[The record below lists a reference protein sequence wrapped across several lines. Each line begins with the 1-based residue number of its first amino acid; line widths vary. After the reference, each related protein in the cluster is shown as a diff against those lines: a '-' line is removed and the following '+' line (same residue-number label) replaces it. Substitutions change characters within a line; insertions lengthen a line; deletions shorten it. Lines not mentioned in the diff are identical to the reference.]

1 MAVET
6 APECANL
13 KALRLHGR
21 KNNQLDDVAPQKCG
35 HDEVRLQIAF
45 CGICGTDIHE
55 YLGGPIFAP
64 QPGMKNKVTGIELP
78 VTLGHEFS
86 GTVIE
91 LGQSVKSLK
100 YGQRVIVNP
109 ALDERHLGMKP
120 CSPCK
125 TGCYN
130 ICKRSVTYGLSA
142 EGGGFCEQSVVK
154 ATSCIPLPDS
164 VSLKVGALSEPLA
177 VAWHCIRV
185 SGFKQGQT
193 ALILGAGPIGL
204 AILCLLK
211 VWGVAKTIIS
221 EVTEARIDQAKKFGA
236 DAVVNPLE
244 PLTGD
249 REDEVTDPVVA
260 ACRDLTGGDGVDVS
274 FDATG
279 MQSTL
284 DAAIAAAKPR
294 GIIFNVA
301 IHERPLLLNLNL
313 LAQQE
318 KSIKAGI
325 SYTNEDF
332 HAVLKVLAEGKIPA
346 EQLITSVV
354 PLSDVLQGGFM
365 ELINNKAQHVKIL
378 IQPDPDV

>member
-1 MAVET
+1 M
-6 APECANL
+6 
-13 KALRLHGR
+13 
-21 KNNQLDDVAPQKCG
+21 
-35 HDEVRLQIAF
+35 
-45 CGICGTDIHE
+45 
-55 YLGGPIFAP
+55 
-64 QPGMKNKVTGIELP
+64 
-78 VTLGHEFS
+78 TLGHEFS

-91 LGQSVKSLK
+91 VGQNVENLK
-100 YGQRVIVNP
+100 NGQRVIVNP
-109 ALDERHLGMKP
+109 ALDERHLGMTS

-125 TGCYN
+125 SGCYN

-154 ATSCIPLPDS
+154 AASCIPLPDS

-185 SGFKQGQT
+185 SGFKKGQT

-211 VWGVAKTIIS
+211 VWGASKTIIS
-221 EVTEARIDQAKKFGA
+221 EVTGARIEQAKKFGA
-236 DAVVNPLE
+236 DSVVNPLE
-244 PLTGD
+244 AISGA
-249 REDEVTDPVVA
+249 REDDVTDPVVA
-260 ACRDLTGGDGVDVS
+260 ACRDITGGDGVDVA

-284 DAAIAAAKPR
+284 DAAIAATKPR
-294 GIIFNVA
+294 GTIFNVA
-301 IHERPLLLNLNL
+301 IHEKPLLLNLNL

-332 HAVLKVLAEGKIPA
+332 HEVLKVLAGGKIPA

-354 PLSDVLQGGFM
+354 PLSDVLNGGFM
-365 ELINNKAQHVKIL
+365 ELINNKSKHVKIL
-378 IQPDPDV
+378 VQP

>member
-1 MAVET
+1 LLT
-6 APECANL
+6 S
-13 KALRLHGR
+13 LRSDR
-21 KNNQLDDVAPQKCG
+21 KCG

-64 QPGMKNKVTGIELP
+64 QLGTKNKVTGIELP

-91 LGQSVKSLK
+91 AGQNVKSLTK
-100 YGQRVIVNP
+100 GQRVIVNP
-109 ALDERHLGMKP
+109 AMDERHLGMTP

-154 ATSCIPLPDS
+154 AASCIVLPDS

-185 SGFKQGQT
+185 SGFKQGQI

-211 VWGVAKTIIS
+211 VWGASKTIIS
-221 EVTEARIDQAKKFGA
+221 EVTDARIEQAKIFGA
-236 DAVVNPLE
+236 DSVVNPLE
-244 PLTGD
+244 QISGTRD
-249 REDEVTDPVVA
+249 DEVTDPVVA
-260 ACRDLTGGDGVDVS
+260 TCRDLTGSDGVDVA

-284 DAAIAAAKPR
+284 DAAIAATKAR
-294 GIIFNVA
+294 GTIFNVA
-301 IHERPLLLNLNL
+301 IHEKPLLLNLNL

-325 SYTNEDF
+325 AYTNEDF
-332 HAVLKVLAEGKIPA
+332 HEVLKVLAEGKIPA

-354 PLSDVLQGGFM
+354 PLSDILNGGFM
-365 ELINNKAQHVKIL
+365 ELINNKSKHVKIL
-378 IQPDPDV
+378 IQP

>member
-1 MAVET
+1 M
-6 APECANL
+6 
-13 KALRLHGR
+13 
-21 KNNQLDDVAPQKCG
+21 
-35 HDEVRLQIAF
+35 QIAF

-55 YLGGPIFAP
+55 YLGGPIFVP
-64 QPGMKNKVTGIELP
+64 QPGTKNKVTGIELP

-91 LGQSVKSLK
+91 VGQSVKSLN

-109 ALDERHLGMKP
+109 AMDERHLGMTS

-125 TGCYN
+125 TGCHN

-154 ATSCIPLPDS
+154 AISCIPLPDS

-177 VAWHCIRV
+177 VAWHCIRI

-193 ALILGAGPIGL
+193 ALVLGAGPIGL

-211 VWGVAKTIIS
+211 VWGASKTIIS
-221 EVTEARIDQAKKFGA
+221 EVTEARIEQAKKFGA
-236 DAVVNPLE
+236 NAVVNPLE
-244 PLTGD
+244 PFSGN
-249 REDEVTDPVVA
+249 REDEITDPVVA
-260 ACRDLTGGDGVDVS
+260 ACRDLTDGDGVDVA

-284 DAAIAAAKPR
+284 DAAISAVKPR
-294 GIIFNVA
+294 GTIFNVA

-325 SYTNEDF
+325 CYTNEDF
-332 HAVLKVLAEGKIPA
+332 YAVLKVLAEGKIPA
-346 EQLITSVV
+346 EDLITSVV
-354 PLSDVLQGGFM
+354 PLSDVLNGGFM
-365 ELINNKAQHVKIL
+365 ELINNKAKHVKIL
-378 IQPDPDV
+378 IQPDLAKSHT

>member
-1 MAVET
+1 MAVGT
-6 APECANL
+6 SPISINL

-21 KNNQLDDVAPQKCG
+21 KHIKLDDVAPQKCG

-64 QPGMKNKVTGIELP
+64 QPGTKNKVTGIELP

-91 LGQSVKSLK
+91 VGQNVKSLNN
-100 YGQRVIVNP
+100 GQRVIVNP
-109 ALDERHLGMKP
+109 ALDERHLGMTS

-154 ATSCIPLPDS
+154 AASCIPLPDS

-211 VWGVAKTIIS
+211 VWGVSKTIIS
-221 EVTEARIDQAKKFGA
+221 EVTEARIEQAKKFGA

-244 PLTGD
+244 QISGD
-249 REDEVTDPVVA
+249 REDETTDLVVA
-260 ACRDLTGGDGVDVS
+260 TCRDLTNGDGVDVA

-284 DAAIAAAKPR
+284 DAAIAATKPR
-294 GIIFNVA
+294 GTVFNVA
-301 IHERPLLLNLNL
+301 IHEKPLLLNLNL

-332 HAVLKVLAEGKIPA
+332 HEVLKVLAEGKIPA

-354 PLSDVLQGGFM
+354 PLSDVLNGGFM
-365 ELINNKAQHVKIL
+365 ELINNKSKHVKIL
-378 IQPDPDV
+378 IQP

>member
-1 MAVET
+1 
-6 APECANL
+6 
-13 KALRLHGR
+13 
-21 KNNQLDDVAPQKCG
+21 
-35 HDEVRLQIAF
+35 LQIAF

-55 YLGGPIFAP
+55 YLGGSIFAP
-64 QPGMKNKVTGIELP
+64 QPGTGNKVTGIELP

-91 LGQSVKSLK
+91 VGQSVKSINH
-100 YGQRVIVNP
+100 GQRVIVNP
-109 ALDERHLGMKP
+109 AMDERHLGMP
-120 CSPCK
+120 SCSPCK
-125 TGCYN
+125 TGCFN

-154 ATSCIPLPDS
+154 AISCIPLPNS

-185 SGFKQGQT
+185 SGFKSSQT

-211 VWGVAKTIIS
+211 VWGASKTIIS
-221 EVTEARIDQAKKFGA
+221 EVTDARIAQAKKFGA
-236 DAVVNPLE
+236 DVVVNPLE
-244 PLTGD
+244 PFPGS
-249 REDEVTDPVVA
+249 REDKITDGVVA
-260 ACRDLTGGDGVDVS
+260 ACRDLTDGAGVDVA

-284 DAAIAAAKPR
+284 DAAIAAVRPR
-294 GIIFNVA
+294 GTIFNVA
-301 IHERPLLLNLNL
+301 IHEKPLVVNLNL

-354 PLSDVLQGGFM
+354 PLSDVLNGGFM
-365 ELINNKAQHVKIL
+365 ELINNKSKHVKIL
-378 IQPDPDV
+378 IQPDLTM